1 MHGNERNTHKL
12 IVLDVQEHQL
22 RPQVALLGSTNDF
35 RDVDAS
41 HEELQVLHDYETCQH
56 AALPSHKE
64 PLTLCRAVLAEQDR
78 QLREDTHV
86 RAFETE
92 TSLKQADDLVEV
104 PSPLV
109 HLDER
114 AELLSVHNDVETTNL
129 RQTELAL
136 LNTRGVHLLPD
147 PCMRISIC

>member
-1 MHGNERNTHKL
+1 MSARRSAFT
-12 IVLDVQEHQL
+12 Q
-22 RPQVALLGSTNDF
+22 
-35 RDVDAS
+35 
-41 HEELQVLHDYETCQH
+41 
-56 AALPSHKE
+56 KE

-86 RAFETE
+86 RALETE

-114 AELLSVHNDVETTNL
+114 AELLGMHDNVETANL
-129 RQTELAL
+129 RQAELAL
-136 LNTRGVHLLPD
+136 LDTCGVNLLPD
-147 PCMRISIC
+147 PCMRIRIC